1 MTTDTAQDHPTPPAG
16 THPERLDPETAER
29 RVAEV
34 SPEGAP
40 ADRRLGSGRLGHLLI
55 AFASSVLVV
64 GLVLAL
70 LLDLVAGIVLLLV
83 GGITIVM
90 NPEVWAALARRK
102 ERRRAGVR
110 R

>member
-1 MTTDTAQDHPTPPAG
+1 
-16 THPERLDPETAER
+16 
-29 RVAEV
+29 
-34 SPEGAP
+34 
-40 ADRRLGSGRLGHLLI
+40 
-55 AFASSVLVV
+55 
-64 GLVLAL
+64 VLAL
-70 LLDLVAGIVLLLV
+70 LLDLVAGIVLLLL